1 MGGGRGGGTVMLQ
14 RELQCVSFF
23 SCDKKQVCGPFS
35 FFFVHFDK
43 VHAMFGEWLNKWAI
57 ICCSQF
63 RGSRTGWGSN
73 GIPMYILCRL

>member
-35 FFFVHFDK
+35 FFLFTSTRS
-43 VHAMFGEWLNKWAI
+43 MP
-57 ICCSQF
+57 CSE
-63 RGSRTGWGSN
+63 N
-73 GIPMYILCRL
+73 G